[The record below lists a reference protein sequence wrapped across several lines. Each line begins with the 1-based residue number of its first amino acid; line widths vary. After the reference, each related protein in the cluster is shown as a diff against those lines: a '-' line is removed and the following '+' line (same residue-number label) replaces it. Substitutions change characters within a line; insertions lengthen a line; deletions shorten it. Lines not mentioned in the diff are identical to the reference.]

1 MLTCEICGEDVP
13 SPGEM
18 RSHLRV
24 SHLEAL
30 VKCPLC
36 PLEGVSYDELH
47 FHIHTA
53 HAEEGADSPKKPAK
67 TLAFPVRARPAD
79 IPENTSQRG
88 LPGCHG
94 AANRDSSDRGAVG
107 GVSHASSNE
116 CSSVRVTNGSRT
128 LEHKLSPKAGS
139 MSPQK
144 LTRTDGQACLPQG
157 ENLNSTQSSAEKSS
171 RVEQEPV
178 KTKQK
183 RLSSPRKEKLH
194 PCPMCSLLFTD
205 CFILQEHVELHLQ
218 ESGGAEGSRD
228 QRYECPL
235 CSLSFAD
242 SGSLQIHVELHLE
255 TGTPSGSGST
265 HSDLQLAR
273 KLQEEEEEKRK
284 AEEARREAEEF
295 KKLQKQFGLDASG
308 GYRRQL
314 ERNLEREVSRGNMA
328 PAEFHRK
335 RAEIMESLASGVDD
349 GRTRTSG
356 VIGSLCQYYQREGND
371 VVHIWLSAETDH
383 YSSGEGDRGWG
394 CGYRN
399 FQMLL
404 SSLHKMEAYRGCG
417 TNGAIPSLPRVQAL
431 MEKAWREGLDPQ
443 GASHFSHK
451 LQGTRAWIGATEIYS
466 LFTSL
471 GVRARIMDFHQPT
484 GPGNTHPRL
493 FEWVKQY
500 FAMSDSRGAR
510 LPPRVVQTTLP
521 PIYLQHQGHSRTIV
535 GVEQRKN
542 GSLCLLIF
550 DPGCS
555 PGDMRKLLGRDITG
569 SNVRHLRKFTGSLK
583 HKQYQIVTVEGVLS
597 PEEKQVRIANSRTLR
612 AERVP

>member
-314 ERNLEREVSRGNMA
+314 ERNLEREVSR
-328 PAEFHRK
+328 
-335 RAEIMESLASGVDD
+335 D
-349 GRTRTSG
+349 
-356 VIGSLCQYYQREGND
+356 
-371 VVHIWLSAETDH
+371 
-383 YSSGEGDRGWG
+383 
-394 CGYRN
+394 
-399 FQMLL
+399 
-404 SSLHKMEAYRGCG
+404 
-417 TNGAIPSLPRVQAL
+417 GAIPSLPRVQAL